1 MTKIKSLTRKEL
13 KEYKENLR
21 LNEIQK
27 EVIIGTLLG
36 DASMSLGNNKPVY
49 AIKFEQSI
57 KNKSYIEH
65 LFQIFEPFCLS
76 LPVIR
81 LINKQE
87 VNNPREAIYFK
98 TIRHSSFIYYFNLFY
113 KVQQQ
118 IDPKTGLISLT
129 KKKRVPKNIH
139 QLLTTRALAYWFMD
153 DGTYHNQKGNFEVSK
168 TYLFSTQSFEK
179 HECLTLIKAL
189 KRNFDLKGELHKDK
203 NYWRIYILKES
214 CGHLKQIIEP
224 YIHTDFKYKL

>member
-13 KEYKENLR
+13 IKYKENLK
-21 LNEIQK
+21 LNVIQK

-36 DASMSLGNNKPVY
+36 DASMSLGNNKPIY
-49 AIKFEQSI
+49 ALKFEQSI

-65 LFQIFEPFCLS
+65 LFQIFDPFCLS
-76 LPVIR
+76 LPVIS

-87 VNNPREAIYFK
+87 GKNPRETISFK

-129 KKKRVPKNIH
+129 KKKIVPKNIH

-153 DGTYHNQKGNFEVSK
+153 DGTFYKQKGNFEGSK
-168 TYLFSTQSFEK
+168 PYLFSTQSFEK

-189 KRNFDLKGELHKDK
+189 KRNFGLNGELHKDK
-203 NYWRIYILKES
+203 
-214 CGHLKQIIEP
+214 P
-224 YIHTDFKYKL
+224 Y